1 MYKFV
6 FTRGNEEVER
16 PRTTSFVDVSEIL
29 GRDKIRDNL
38 VSILLDK
45 GSEEERKPHVISLV
59 GMSGIGK
66 ATLTHQVYNYRLV
79 NANFDKRIWVCVS
92 KLFD

>member
-1 MYKFV
+1 MKKIDEIDREGEMYKFV

-38 VSILLDK
+38 VSILLGRVVK
-45 GSEEERKPHVISLV
+45 KKENLMSSL
-59 GMSGIGK
+59 
-66 ATLTHQVYNYRLV
+66 
-79 NANFDKRIWVCVS
+79 
-92 KLFD
+92 